1 MVQHDSVMTKRS
13 RAELKRLARERLL
26 GNYPPVMLAMLA
38 AFFLPPILLA
48 PFSAGLT
55 AEFNAAGI
63 IYILAAVIIEIL
75 GQLLAVSVLRM
86 HMQLALKQPAAFLDL
101 FWTFRNRPDRFIL
114 ATFLFY
120 AILLVPAVLAG
131 LCIYYLMPDAAAAGV
146 IFLAGVVLVLAAL
159 ELYLTYMFEMI
170 YPFYIDHPEMTV
182 LEGFGASRKL
192 MRGNKKRLFLLQ
204 LSFLGW
210 QLLGLCSVGVG
221 FLWIGPYMTQTT
233 ANFYL
238 DLTGGLDKEG
248 MHTDI

>member
-1 MVQHDSVMTKRS
+1 MMQHDSAMTKRS
-13 RAELKRLARERLL
+13 RAELKRFARECLL
-26 GNYPPVMLAMLA
+26 GNYPPVMTAMLA

-55 AEFNAAGI
+55 AKFNAAGM

-75 GQLLAVSVLRM
+75 GQLLTVSVLRM
-86 HMQLALKQPAAFLDL
+86 HMLLARRQPAAFMDL

-120 AILLVPAVLAG
+120 AVLLVPAVLAG
-131 LCIYYLMPDAAAAGV
+131 ICIYCLMPDGTAAGV
-146 IFLAGVVLVLAAL
+146 IFLAGVALVLAAL
-159 ELYLTYMFEMI
+159 ELYLIYTFEMI
-170 YPFYIDHPEMTV
+170 YPFFIDHPEMTV
-182 LEGFGASRKL
+182 LEGFVASRKF

-210 QLLGLCSVGVG
+210 QVLGLCSVGVG

-238 DLTGGLDKEG
+238 DLTGDGSLPPQ
-248 MHTDI
+248 DI